1 MNKQPLQQQGAFLV
15 NETAANDP
23 IIQQVMASYMERL
36 AQEAAYRED
45 VRSGKVAPV
54 QTGSWHI
61 SDRH

>member
-1 MNKQPLQQQGAFLV
+1 MFLT

-23 IIQQVMASYMERL
+23 IMQQAMAAYAARL
-36 AQEAAYRED
+36 AQEEAYRKD

-54 QTGSWHI
+54 QTSNWHI

>member
-23 IIQQVMASYMERL
+23 IMQSVMASYMQRL
-36 AQEAAYRED
+36 TAEAAYRED
-45 VRSGKVAPV
+45 VRSGKVTPV
-54 QTGSWHI
+54 QTTNWYI

>member
-23 IIQQVMASYMERL
+23 IMQSVMASYMQRL
-36 AQEAAYRED
+36 TAEAAYRED

-54 QTGSWHI
+54 QTTSWHI

>member
-1 MNKQPLQQQGAFLV
+1 MFIT

-23 IIQQVMASYMERL
+23 IMQQAMAAYMQRL
-36 AQEAAYRED
+36 QQEAAYRED

-54 QTGSWHI
+54 QTTSWHI